1 MNANQFKDILNRA
14 DKLEK
19 SDVLLLRKIQE
30 NFPYFQIPHVL
41 ISRYEIQKSPE
52 KKSDSLSW
60 AAITS
65 PDRVWLRGLIEKQEA
80 IQETKPTV
88 DILPEKPKE
97 KLDLADRTASLV
109 QLDEKLKKKTDNSP
123 QKEEK
128 PKSKTRKK
136 RASSDDLIESIKKKE
151 KKKILDSKKQEQID
165 LIKAFSKKDIKLAT
179 IREIE
184 ANQNNENLAESS
196 TKIKDELIT
205 ESFAKLLI
213 KQGKKEKAL
222 QIYKKLSL
230 MFPEK
235 SAYFADLI
243 ENLKN
248 TD

>member
-52 KKSDSLSW
+52 KTSDSLSR

-65 PDRVWLRGLIEKQEA
+65 PDRIWLKSLLENEVS
-80 IQETKPTV
+80 IQETKPSV

-97 KLDLADRTASLV
+97 KIDLADRTASLV
-109 QLDEKLKKKTDNSP
+109 QLDEKLKKKPEKTEE
-123 QKEEK
+123 KKEK
-128 PKSKTRKK
+128 PKAKTRKK
-136 RASSDDLIESIKKKE
+136 RGNSEDLIESIKKKE
-151 KKKILDSKKQEQID
+151 KKKILDAKKQEQID

-222 QIYKKLSL
+222 QIYEKLSL
-230 MFPEK
+230 KFPEK
-235 SAYFADLI
+235 STYFADLI

-248 TD
+248 SD

>member
-1 MNANQFKDILNRA
+1 M
-14 DKLEK
+14 
-19 SDVLLLRKIQE
+19 LLRKIQE

-52 KKSDSLSW
+52 KNSDSLSW

-65 PDRVWLRGLIEKQEA
+65 PDRIWLKSLIEKQEA